1 MNLKT
6 KIYFIGLFALTVG
19 IFTACSG
26 GYSFTGGDVG
36 EAKTYSV
43 YRFPNR
49 APLVNPN
56 LSIQFSENLK
66 QNILEQTPLELVSK
80 GGDLEFS
87 GVISGYSVS
96 VGAAQGGETNAQ
108 NRLTVT
114 VQVTFVNNLEPDK
127 NFEQSFS
134 RFRDYDAGR
143 TLNEVENILVGQIN
157 DELAQ
162 DIINKALVNW

>member
-1 MNLKT
+1 MKRVL
-6 KIYFIGLFALTVG
+6 G
-19 IFTACSG
+19 FTLLILGAVSFWACKG

-36 EAKTYSV
+36 EAETYSV
-43 YRFPNR
+43 YMFPNQ

-56 LSIQFSENLK
+56 LSIQFTENLK
-66 QNILEQTPLELVSK
+66 QEILQQTPLQLVER

-87 GVISGYSVS
+87 GAITGYSVNVS
-96 VGAAQGGETNAQ
+96 SAQSGETNAQ

-114 VQVTFVNNLEPDK
+114 VKVNYLNNLDSKK

-134 RFRDYDAGR
+134 RFRDYDAS
-143 TLNEVENILVGQIN
+143 LNLNAVEDVLVGQIN

>member
-1 MNLKT
+1 MRKSLVAGVLSLLVSVSL
-6 KIYFIGLFALTVG
+6 II
-19 IFTACSG
+19 ACSG

-43 YRFPNR
+43 YRFPNQ
-49 APLVNPN
+49 AKLINPN
-56 LSIQFSENLK
+56 LSIQFTENLK
-66 QNILEQTPLELVSK
+66 QEILEQTPLQLVER

-87 GVISGYSVS
+87 GSITGYAVT
-96 VGAAQGGETNAQ
+96 VGAPQGDETNSQ

-114 VQVTFVNNLEPDK
+114 VKVSYLNNLDTKK
-127 NFEQSFS
+127 NFDQSFS
-134 RFRDYDAGR
+134 RFRDYDASLSL
-143 TLNEVENILVGQIN
+143 TAVEDQLVSQIN

>member
-1 MNLKT
+1 M
-6 KIYFIGLFALTVG
+6 KIKNIPLLIGVIALL
-19 IFTACSG
+19 TACSG

-36 EAKTYSV
+36 EAVTYSV
-43 YRFPNR
+43 SQFPNH

-56 LSIQFSENLK
+56 LSIAFTENLK
-66 QNILEQTPLELVSK
+66 QNILEQTPLELIVK

-87 GVISGYSVS
+87 GVITGYSVTIGS
-96 VGAAQGGETNAQ
+96 VQGGETNAQ

-114 VQVTFVNNLEPDK
+114 VQVNFINNLDEEKSFD
-127 NFEQSFS
+127 QSFS

-143 TLNEVENILVGQIN
+143 TLNEVENVLVGQIN

>member
-1 MNLKT
+1 MRVNSIK
-6 KIYFIGLFALTVG
+6 YFGLIFFALSLFVG
-19 IFTACSG
+19 CSG

-36 EAKTYSV
+36 SAKTYTV
-43 YRFPNR
+43 KWFPNH

-56 LSIQFSENLK
+56 LSIEFTEKLK
-66 QNILEQTPLELVSK
+66 QEILEQTPLELVVK

-114 VQVTFVNNLEPDK
+114 VSVTFVNNLDNEK

-143 TLNEVENILVGQIN
+143 TLNEVETILVSQIN